1 MLEQPNAQVMIAGAG
16 PVGLLTALVL
26 AQRGVSCVVFEA
38 EPGLTKDLRAG
49 TFHPPTLEMLS
60 QVGVADDMLAL
71 GIQVPRWQSCDLA
84 QGLVAEWDLGLLK
97 NDTPYPFRLHL
108 EQHRLTPILMDKL
121 TAFPHVQVL
130 FNHRFE
136 SLTQN
141 AVDVTVRVATPDG
154 VANWR
159 TSWLVAADGGRSQ
172 VRKSAEI
179 EFAGYTWPERYS
191 VLSTTFDFGTLG
203 YTENAY
209 ISDPEQW
216 VAVFKMPD
224 VGPPGLWRMTLPV
237 AQDVSDDVAMAG
249 PYAQHAIR
257 RLTRAAPEVMYPLVH
272 QSIYSVH
279 QRVAVSLRKHRVLLA
294 GDAAHVNN
302 PLGGFGLNSGIHD
315 AISLGGMLAQVVQG
329 EADDSLLDRYHRQ
342 RHTVNMEYVQQLSVK
357 NKKNLEEKD
366 PEQRALRIR
375 ELEET
380 CADPVKARAFLLNSS
395 MVNSIARANAIL

>member
-1 MLEQPNAQVMIAGAG
+1 MAGHQQAQVMIAGAG

-26 AQRGVSCVVFEA
+26 AQQGVACTVIEA
-38 EPGLTKDLRAG
+38 EPHLTKDLRAG
-49 TFHPPTLEMLS
+49 TFHPPTLEMLD
-60 QVGVADDMLAL
+60 QVGVTAAMLAL
-71 GIQVPRWQSCDLA
+71 GIQVPRWQSCDMSH
-84 QGLVAEWDLGLLK
+84 GLVAEWDLGLLK

-108 EQHRLTPILMDKL
+108 EQHRLTPILLDALKRHS
-121 TAFPHVQVL
+121 HVQVL

-141 AVDVTVRVATPDG
+141 ASDLQVNVHTPDG
-154 VANWR
+154 PQTWR
-159 TSWLVAADGGRSQ
+159 VQWLVGTDGGRSQ

-191 VLSTTFDFGTLG
+191 VISTTYDFAQLG

-224 VGPPGLWRMTLPV
+224 EGPPGLWRMTLPV
-237 AQDVSDDVAMAG
+237 SQDVTDEEALAG
-249 PYAQHAIR
+249 PYAQKTMR
-257 RLTRAAPEVMYPLVH
+257 RLTREPTGQYPLVH

-279 QRVAVSLRKHRVLLA
+279 QRVAVALRKQRVLLA

-315 AISLGGMLAQVVQG
+315 AMSLGQMLAKVVRG
-329 EADDSLLDRYHRQ
+329 EATDDLLDRYHRQ
-342 RHTVNMEYVQQLSVK
+342 RHTVNMEYVQLLSVK
-357 NKKNLEEKD
+357 NKKNLEERD
-366 PEQRALRIR
+366 PVQRAARIQ
-375 ELEET
+375 ELQET

-395 MVNSIARANAIL
+395 MINSIARANAIA

>member
-1 MLEQPNAQVMIAGAG
+1 MLEQPKAQVMITGAG

-26 AQRGVSCVVFEA
+26 AQRGVSCVVLEA
-38 EPGLTKDLRAG
+38 EAGLTLDLRAG
-49 TFHPPTLEMLS
+49 TFHPPTLEMLNR
-60 QVGVADDMLAL
+60 VGVAGAMLAL
-71 GIQVPRWQSCDLA
+71 GIQVSRWQSCDLEH
-84 QGLVAEWDLGLLK
+84 GLVAEWDLGLLK

-108 EQHRLTPILMDKL
+108 EQHRLTPLLMDELKK
-121 TAFPHVQVL
+121 FPHVQVL
-130 FNHRFE
+130 FSHRFE

-141 AVDVTVRVATPDG
+141 ANDVTVRVATPEG
-154 VANWR
+154 LATW
-159 TSWLVAADGGRSQ
+159 TTPWLVAADGGRSQ

-191 VLSTTFDFGTLG
+191 VISTTYDFGQLG
-203 YTENAY
+203 YAENAY

-216 VAVFKMPD
+216 VALFKMPD

-237 AQDVSDDVAMAG
+237 AQDVANDVAMAG
-249 PYAQHAIR
+249 PYAQHTIR
-257 RLTRAAPEVMYPLVH
+257 RVTGAGSEVAYPLVH

-279 QRVAVSLRKHRVLLA
+279 QRVAVNLRKHRVLLA

-315 AISLGGMLAQVVQG
+315 AISLGDMLAKVVQEG
-329 EADDSLLDRYHRQ
+329 ADDSLLDLYHRQ

-366 PEQRALRIR
+366 PVLRMQRIR
-375 ELEET
+375 ELQEA
-380 CADPVKARAFLLNSS
+380 CADPVKARVFLLNSS
-395 MVNSIARANAIL
+395 MINSIARANAIL

>member
-1 MLEQPNAQVMIAGAG
+1 MLEQPKAQVMIAGAG

-26 AQRGVSCVVFEA
+26 AQRGVSCVVLEA
-38 EPGLTKDLRAG
+38 EASLTHDLRAG
-49 TFHPPTLEMLS
+49 TFHPPTLEMLN

-71 GIQVPRWQSCDLA
+71 GIQVPRWQSCDLSF
-84 QGLVAEWDLGLLK
+84 GLVAEWDLGLLK

-108 EQHRLTPILMDKL
+108 EQHRLTPLLMDKL
-121 TAFPHVQVL
+121 KAFPHVQVL

-141 AVDVTVRVATPDG
+141 ADDVTVRIATPQG
-154 VANWR
+154 LATWR
-159 TSWLVAADGGRSQ
+159 MPWVVAADGGRSQ
-172 VRKSAEI
+172 VRKAAEI

-191 VLSTTFDFGTLG
+191 VISTTYDFSQLG

-237 AQDVSDDVAMAG
+237 AQDVTDDVALAG

-257 RLTRAAPEVMYPLVH
+257 RFTRATADVTYPLVH
-272 QSIYSVH
+272 QSIYNVH
-279 QRVAVSLRKHRVLLA
+279 QRVAVQLRKHRVLLA

-315 AISLGGMLAQVVQG
+315 AMSLGAMLARVVQG
-329 EADDSLLDRYHRQ
+329 EADDSLLDLYHRQ
-342 RHTVNMEYVQQLSVK
+342 RHTVNTEYVQHLSVK

-366 PEQRALRIR
+366 PEQRAHRIR
-375 ELEET
+375 ELQET
-380 CADPVKARAFLLNSS
+380 CDDPVKARAFLLNSS

>member
-1 MLEQPNAQVMIAGAG
+1 MLEQPKAQVMITGAG

-26 AQRGVSCVVFEA
+26 AQRGVSCVVLEA
-38 EPGLTKDLRAG
+38 EAGLTLDLRAG

-60 QVGVADDMLAL
+60 RVGVADAMLAL
-71 GIQVPRWQSCDLA
+71 GIQVSRWQSCDLEH
-84 QGLVAEWDLGLLK
+84 GLVAEWDLGLLK

-108 EQHRLTPILMDKL
+108 EQHRLTPLLMDELKK
-121 TAFPHVQVL
+121 FPHVQVL
-130 FNHRFE
+130 FSHRFE

-141 AVDVTVRVATPDG
+141 ANDVTVRVTTPEGLATWTTP
-154 VANWR
+154 
-159 TSWLVAADGGRSQ
+159 WLVAADGGRSQ

-191 VLSTTFDFGTLG
+191 VISTTHDFGQLG
-203 YTENAY
+203 YAENAY

-216 VAVFKMPD
+216 VALFKMPD

-237 AQDVSDDVAMAG
+237 AQDVADDIAMAG
-249 PYAQHAIR
+249 PYAQHTIR
-257 RLTRAAPEVMYPLVH
+257 RVTGAGSEVAYPLVH

-279 QRVAVSLRKHRVLLA
+279 QRVAVNLRKHRVLLA

-315 AISLGGMLAQVVQG
+315 AISLGDMLAKVVK
-329 EADDSLLDRYHRQ
+329 EDADDSLLDLYHRQ

-366 PEQRALRIR
+366 PVLRMQRIR
-375 ELEET
+375 ELQEA
-380 CADPVKARAFLLNSS
+380 CADPVKARVFLLNSS
-395 MVNSIARANAIL
+395 MINSIARANAIL

>member
-1 MLEQPNAQVMIAGAG
+1 MAAHQQAQVMIAGAG

-26 AQRGVSCVVFEA
+26 AQQGVACTVIEA
-38 EPGLTKDLRAG
+38 EPHLTKDLRAG
-49 TFHPPTLEMLS
+49 TFHPPTLEMLD
-60 QVGVADDMLAL
+60 QVGVTAAMLAL
-71 GIQVPRWQSCDLA
+71 GIQVPRWQSCDMSH
-84 QGLVAEWDLGLLK
+84 GLVAEWDLGLLK

-108 EQHRLTPILMDKL
+108 EQHRLTPILLDALKRHS
-121 TAFPHVQVL
+121 HVQVL

-141 AVDVTVRVATPDG
+141 ATDVQVNVHTPDG
-154 VANWR
+154 PQTWR
-159 TSWLVAADGGRSQ
+159 VQWLVGTDGGRSQ

-191 VLSTTFDFGTLG
+191 VISTTYDFAQLG

-224 VGPPGLWRMTLPV
+224 EGPPGLWRMTLPV
-237 AQDVSDDVAMAG
+237 SQDVTDEEALAG
-249 PYAQHAIR
+249 PYAQKTMR
-257 RLTRAAPEVMYPLVH
+257 RLTREPTGQYPLVH

-279 QRVAVSLRKHRVLLA
+279 QRVAVALRKQRVLLA

-315 AISLGGMLAQVVQG
+315 AMSLGQMLAKVVRG
-329 EADDSLLDRYHRQ
+329 EATDDLLDRYHRQ
-342 RHTVNMEYVQQLSVK
+342 RHTVNMEYVQLLSVK
-357 NKKNLEEKD
+357 NKKNLEERD
-366 PEQRALRIR
+366 PVQRAARIQ
-375 ELEET
+375 ELQET

-395 MVNSIARANAIL
+395 MINSIARANAIA

>member
-26 AQRGVSCVVFEA
+26 AQRGVSCVVLEA
-38 EPGLTKDLRAG
+38 EPSLTLDLRAG
-49 TFHPPTLEMLS
+49 TFHPPTLEILNR
-60 QVGVADDMLAL
+60 VGVADAMMTL
-71 GIQVPRWQSCDLA
+71 GIQVSRWQSCDLEH
-84 QGLVAEWDLGLLK
+84 GLVAEWDLSLLK

-108 EQHRLTPILMDKL
+108 EQHRLTPLLMDKL
-121 TAFPHVQVL
+121 KNFPHVQVL

-141 AVDVTVRVATPDG
+141 SNDVTVRIATPDG
-154 VANWR
+154 PVTW
-159 TSWLVAADGGRSQ
+159 TTPWLVAADGGRSQ

-191 VLSTTFDFGTLG
+191 VISTTYDFGQLG

-216 VAVFKMPD
+216 VALFKMPD

-237 AQDVSDDVAMAG
+237 GQDVPDDMAMAG
-249 PYAQHAIR
+249 PYAQHTIR
-257 RLTRAAPEVMYPLVH
+257 RVTGASADVMYPLVH

-279 QRVAVSLRKHRVLLA
+279 QRVAVNLRRHRVLLA

-315 AISLGGMLAQVVQG
+315 AISLGDMLAEVIQEGV
-329 EADDSLLDRYHRQ
+329 DDNLLDLYHRQ

-366 PEQRALRIR
+366 PELRMQRIR
-375 ELEET
+375 ELQET
-380 CADPVKARAFLLNSS
+380 CADPVKARVFLLNSS
-395 MVNSIARANAIL
+395 MINSIARANAIL